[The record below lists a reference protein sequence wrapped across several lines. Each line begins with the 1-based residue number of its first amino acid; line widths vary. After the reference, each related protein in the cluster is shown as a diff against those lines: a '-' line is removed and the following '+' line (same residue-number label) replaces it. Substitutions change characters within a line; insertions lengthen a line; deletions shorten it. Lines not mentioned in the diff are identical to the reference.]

1 MDLIVSS
8 EAESANIVPVTQEN
22 HSVLC
27 PVCFDDVSITSEE
40 YIISCHDTSHPGFH
54 RECLCH
60 YIQSKV
66 SEGFPGACPSINCPC
81 EHVDKK
87 RKILRF
93 PTWNKIVP
101 TELSQKFRA
110 NAESL
115 LAFLCS
121 NCHVLRTISVPYVEE
136 EVIKSK
142 ETLRDKMGNIPKY
155 EAFLI
160 DLDQYSL
167 GEMNVLEL
175 YDKIS
180 SLYFQEFQTGEDK
193 DVWVIFKLILQI
205 IEDPERRANLHLRHL
220 KIRPRM
226 WTPCCTKE
234 HCFRCRTKDFHTGK
248 TCEQNTKALD
258 STIVPCPSCGLY
270 LTKGDGCNSVTC
282 VCGKK
287 FSWNEEKETNERTAA
302 FLASFPENT
311 SYRCAEVLC
320 ETITGNET
328 NALAWRLRHAVMVN
342 QAILRHWLSL
352 YPHCPHQAVALLDA
366 SRLSQ
371 GRQIAVEVW
380 ESKYNAEVKKC
391 RNAIEKSKEALFLSL
406 YPTQLDR
413 FYGAKRL
420 LAAQAFS
427 SRDELENQIRLGAKA
442 WASRN
447 SIYYDSKM
455 SSWRRDS
462 AFQFLRIFGNLPVTS
477 TIPGRFNL
485 PHADHWNLE
494 ISNSSLSFTNNGR
507 TVKRPGSV
515 SSYPAAFANVPA
527 SRSSICVEIDAAFSG
542 PNWLTFGLARRG
554 MENSGSDGV
563 GLTSETWGICDER
576 DSPSEAVIASCGS
589 RIGRCRKFRRGDIVR
604 GVVDLAAG
612 WFEVTI
618 GTNCFTHRFE
628 IPIGSCDDYYFAM
641 TFANNHQATII
652 PDCNQINP
660 LEASVATA
668 AATATASAAA
678 VEEEVKVKA
687 PAPPIH
693 HLNTDQSEMYFNMK
707 HMISEIC
714 KSNDYAAY
722 DYEFLITHSS
732 KWEERIYR
740 AMNLSSTAS
749 ASTSA
754 AASNIFD
761 DNDRNSAMN
770 NAYDRMKIY
779 IDHITKD
786 GRSADSSPSSPS
798 AQDLAQYGAPS
809 WEDLLGAACWSR
821 LHQERLERERQTI
834 LSEEFIIEHQDSA
847 SFMAAVL
854 LSPSMIESASRE
866 AVARAKAYMK
876 LNPEEMQSWY
886 EYNAIMIH
894 DVGESLIPGL
904 EAVPKE
910 CRCLPRH
917 VKICPQAGK

>member
-1 MDLIVSS
+1 MSEIVSS
-8 EAESANIVPVTQEN
+8 EAQSANPVPASEEDHN
-22 HSVLC
+22 AFCLI
-27 PVCFDDVSITSEE
+27 CFDDISIHDER
-40 YIISCHDTSHPGFH
+40 YITACNDITHPGFH
-54 RECLCH
+54 RECLCL

-66 SEGFPGACPSINCPC
+66 SEGFPGACPSMNCPC

-87 RKILRF
+87 RRILKF
-93 PTWNKIVP
+93 PVWNKLVSTQI
-101 TELSQKFRA
+101 SQKFKA

-121 NCHVLRTISVPYVEE
+121 NCHVLRTIAVPYVEE
-136 EVIKSK
+136 ECIKSK
-142 ETLRDKMGNIPKY
+142 DLIREKLGDIPTT
-155 EAFLI
+155 EAFL
-160 DLDQYSL
+160 LDVNQYND
-167 GEMNVLEL
+167 GEITVHEL
-175 YDKIS
+175 YEKIS
-180 SLYFQEFQTGEDK
+180 TVYFQEFQTGEDK
-193 DVWVIFKLILQI
+193 DVWNTFKLILSI

-258 STIVPCPSCGLY
+258 STIVPCPSCGLF

-302 FLASFPENT
+302 FLNAFPDDT
-311 SYRCAEVLC
+311 SYHCAEVLC

-328 NALAWRLRHAVMVN
+328 NALAWRSRHSVLVN
-342 QAILRHWLSL
+342 QAILRHWKAM
-352 YPHCPHQAVALLDA
+352 YPYCPHQAVALLDT

-380 ESKYNAEVKKC
+380 ESKYNSEVKKC
-391 RNAIEKSKEALFLSL
+391 RAAIEKSKESLFLSL

-420 LAAQAFS
+420 LASQGFS
-427 SRDELENQIRLGAKA
+427 SRDELENQIRMGAKA

-447 SIYYDSKM
+447 SVYYDSKM
-455 SSWRRDS
+455 SNWRRDS
-462 AFQFLRIFGNLPVTS
+462 AFQFMRIFGNMPVTS

-485 PHADHWNLE
+485 PHADRWNLE
-494 ISNSSLSFTNNGR
+494 ASNTSLAFSNNGR

-563 GLTSETWGICDER
+563 GLTQETWGICDER

-618 GTNCFTHRFE
+618 GTNSFTHRFE
-628 IPIGSCDDYYFAM
+628 IPVGSCDDYYFAM
-641 TFANNHQATII
+641 TFANNHQVTII
-652 PDCNQINP
+652 PDCNMFNQIEAP
-660 LEASVATA
+660 QATTASVNEG
-668 AATATASAAA
+668 
-678 VEEEVKVKA
+678 VEK
-687 PAPPIH
+687 IQQIY

-707 HMISEIC
+707 HMITEIC
-714 KSNDYAAY
+714 KNNDFSAF
-722 DYEFLITHSS
+722 DFEFLVMHSS
-732 KWEERIYR
+732 KWEERTIR
-740 AMNLSSTAS
+740 KMEFSSHR

-754 AASNIFD
+754 PVTELGDS
-761 DNDRNSAMN
+761 DRNSVVN
-770 NAYDRMKIY
+770 KGYDRMKVY
-779 IDHITKD
+779 IDMITKD
-786 GRSADSSPSSPS
+786 GRSGDTTIVDSQG
-798 AQDLAQYGAPS
+798 QDLTQNAPT

-886 EYNAIMIH
+886 EYNAIMVQ

-904 EAVPKE
+904 ESVARD

-917 VKICPQAGK
+917 IKTCPQVGK